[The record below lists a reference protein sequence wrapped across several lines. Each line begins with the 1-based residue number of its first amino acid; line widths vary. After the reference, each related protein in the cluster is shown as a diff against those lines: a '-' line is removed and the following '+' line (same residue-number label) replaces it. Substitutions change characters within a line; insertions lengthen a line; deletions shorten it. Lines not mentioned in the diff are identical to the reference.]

1 MAESG
6 HLRAAALAGLVLAC
20 AAAAAGA
27 PESGAQEGSGQ
38 VVQIATQTATVSD
51 SHRAYKSGAAPSDAP
66 AVSDS
71 RSSLNNLLAG
81 SSDSVSVSDSYR
93 AYKSGIVAPDA
104 PSLLHR
110 TSSGGSFN
118 QNVDDAPA
126 AFDSVAA
133 VIPASHTPVD
143 ARDVIAALDSAASR
157 FAAAPEPPAPAAPR
171 GGGGG
176 GDRPVFGAVL
186 QPGSSRDVYVR
197 SASWDCNT
205 GVFTVV
211 AGPEPEYVDV
221 TLRMPIAGLVRM
233 AQSGEQSEYGVFTA
247 PFGSAEYYARIT
259 ATLVSIRAVSSDSE
273 SVDIDSCTGTRT
285 FDVPAP
291 PSVTLPQPVQDQEP
305 AALES
310 AGAAA
315 GQAADPEPPADEPAV
330 ERPEE
335 REAPEPAAPAAEPQ
349 APAGATPAM
358 AEPEEDEPVCGPGTF
373 LAADGTCAPV
383 PAGDGGGCLIATAAY
398 GTETAEQ
405 VQRLREIRDGVLSTG
420 AGSAFVSA
428 FNQFYYAFSPAVADM
443 ERSNPA
449 FKEAVRLSLQPT
461 LWSLGA
467 MEFAESEAQAVLLG
481 SLVILFNAS
490 LLGSPAAAALAYRRL
505 SRARP

>member
-6 HLRAAALAGLVLAC
+6 PPSAAVAACLALAC

-27 PESGAQEGSGQ
+27 PEALAQEGTGQ
-38 VVQIATQTATVSD
+38 PVEISTQTATVSD
-51 SHRAYKSGAAPSDAP
+51 SHRAYKSGAVPSDALP
-66 AVSDS
+66 VSDS
-71 RSSLNNLLAG
+71 ASFLNMRISGSL
-81 SSDSVSVSDSYR
+81 DSVSLSDSYR
-93 AYKSGIVAPDA
+93 AYKSGIVAPDS
-104 PSLLHR
+104 PSLLHL
-110 TSSGGSFN
+110 TSSGGSFS
-118 QNVDDAPA
+118 QSVDDAPA
-126 AFDSVAA
+126 AFDTAAA

-143 ARDVIAALDSAASR
+143 ALDVIAALDSAASR
-157 FAAAPEPPAPAAPR
+157 SAAAPEPPAPPAPR

-176 GDRPVFGAVL
+176 SGDRPVFGAVL

-221 TLRMPIAGLVRM
+221 TLRMPIAGLARM

-291 PSVTLPQPVQDQEP
+291 PSVTLPQPGSDQEP
-305 AALES
+305 AAQDLAEP
-310 AGAAA
+310 AGTAA
-315 GQAADPEPPADEPAV
+315 GQAADPELPVDEPAA

-335 REAPEPAAPAAEPQ
+335 RGAPEPAPAPEAEPAAQEF
-349 APAGATPAM
+349 
-358 AEPEEDEPVCGPGTF
+358 AEPEAEPECGPGTF
-373 LAADGTCAPV
+373 LAGDGTCAPV
-383 PAGDGGGCLIATAAY
+383 PSDGGGCLVATAAY

-405 VQRLREIRDGVLSTG
+405 VQRLREIRDGALSTG
-420 AGSAFVSA
+420 AGSAFMSG
-428 FNQFYYAFSPAVADM
+428 FNQFYYAFSPAVADL

-449 FKEAVRLSLQPT
+449 FKEAVRVSLQPA
-461 LWSLGA
+461 LWSLGI
-467 MEFAESEAQAVLLG
+467 MELAESEAQTVLLG
-481 SLVILFNAS
+481 SLAILFNAA
-490 LLGSPAAAALAYRRL
+490 LLGSPVAAALAYRR
-505 SRARP
+505 RARP

>member
-1 MAESG
+1 MSESG
-6 HLRAAALAGLVLAC
+6 PLSAAVAACLAIAC
-20 AAAAAGA
+20 AVAAAGA
-27 PESGAQEGSGQ
+27 PEALAQEGTGQ
-38 VVQIATQTATVSD
+38 PVMISTQTATVSD
-51 SHRAYKSGAAPSDAP
+51 SHRAYKSGAAPADALP
-66 AVSDS
+66 VSDLA
-71 RSSLNNLLAG
+71 SSTNQLISG
-81 SSDSVSVSDSYR
+81 SLDSVSFSDSYR
-93 AYKSGIVAPDA
+93 AYKSGIVAPDS
-104 PSLLHR
+104 PSLLHL
-110 TSSGGSFN
+110 TSSGGSFS
-118 QNVDDAPA
+118 QSVDDAPA
-126 AFDSVAA
+126 AFDTAAA

-143 ARDVIAALDSAASR
+143 ALDVIAALDSAASR
-157 FAAAPEPPAPAAPR
+157 FAAAPEPPAPPAPR

-233 AQSGEQSEYGVFTA
+233 AQSGEQSEYGIFTA

-291 PSVTLPQPVQDQEP
+291 PSVTLPQPGQDQEP
-305 AALES
+305 AAQDLAEP
-310 AGAAA
+310 AGTAA
-315 GQAADPEPPADEPAV
+315 GQAADPELPVDEPAM

-335 REAPEPAAPAAEPQ
+335 RGAPEPEPAAEAEPAAQEF
-349 APAGATPAM
+349 T
-358 AEPEEDEPVCGPGTF
+358 EPEAAPECGPGTF
-373 LAADGTCAPV
+373 LAGDGTCAPV
-383 PAGDGGGCLIATAAY
+383 PADGGGCLIATAAY
-398 GTETAEQ
+398 GTETAGQ
-405 VQRLREIRDGVLSTG
+405 VQKLREIRDGALSTG
-420 AGSAFVSA
+420 AGSAFMSG
-428 FNQFYYAFSPAVADM
+428 FNQFYYAFSPAVADL

-449 FKEAVRLSLQPT
+449 FKEAVRVSLQPA
-461 LWSLGA
+461 LWSLGI
-467 MEFAESEAQAVLLG
+467 MEFAESEAQVAIFG

-490 LLGSPAAAALAYRRL
+490 LLVSPVAAALAYRRL
-505 SRARP
+505 ARP